1 MTTMAPTRPA
11 QRHGCRVQLTTGPA
25 AAAEARRRVRA
36 AIASWQVPVDP
47 ESAVLLTS
55 ELVTNAIRHEAGRA
69 VVLVITCSRGRLRVD
84 VHDTSP
90 FLPAV
95 ADVPADAE
103 TGRGLLLV
111 ETLSDEWGCYPTQ
124 TGKAVF
130 FTLALPPDLVSLGS
144 GRADLVSLGSARA
157 DLVAPR
163 QADAGPPGAYAR
175 GRGVVTPP
183 SAHRPRRAIT
193 LSRDRTAAGRRWPAR
208 APVPY
213 PRGVRAEQPEEPQGG
228 SAIEWGSDALAEL
241 LCRLDLRYIAL
252 VPGSSY
258 RGLHDSLVNYA
269 GNREPQLLV
278 CLHEEHAVAI
288 AHGFAKVTGRPMAVA
303 IHSNVGLMHATM
315 AIYNAWCDRVPMLI
329 VGATGPV
336 DAARRRPWIDWI
348 HTSAD
353 QGALIRPYVKWDD
366 QPASVEAALDSLAQA
381 YSITRAAPS
390 APVYV
395 CLDVSL
401 QEQPLPEP
409 PAIPD
414 VQRDRTPRS
423 HGPDAEAVRT
433 TLDFLGQ
440 ARRPLFLFGRASRD
454 ERDWDRR
461 VALAERYGALAIS
474 DLKNGAVF
482 PTSHPLHPNPPGIF
496 LPATSAALIGAAD
509 LILSLDW
516 TDLAGTLSAAAGH
529 GHPASARIVSC
540 TTDSALRNGWSKDS
554 FGREPVDLSVPAD
567 PDLLVAALLESDGPV
582 KPGEWKVPD
591 PTPAPSR
598 NPASETASE
607 TASEIASDTT
617 GDGIGL
623 HDLAEALRDA
633 LNDAPACLVRL
644 PLGWHGADLEAA
656 HPLDFLGMDGGAGIG
671 SGPGMAVGAALALEG
686 SGRLPVAV
694 LGDGDFL
701 MGGTAVWTAAHYR
714 LPLLI
719 VVANNASFHND
730 VVHQERMAAQRGRP
744 ARNSWIGQ
752 AISDPDP
759 DLPAFARSLGFHA
772 TDQVRDRS
780 MLSAALAAAVAAA
793 RSGRCALVDVRIRP
807 DG

>member
-1 MTTMAPTRPA
+1 
-11 QRHGCRVQLTTGPA
+11 
-25 AAAEARRRVRA
+25 
-36 AIASWQVPVDP
+36 
-47 ESAVLLTS
+47 
-55 ELVTNAIRHEAGRA
+55 
-69 VVLVITCSRGRLRVD
+69 
-84 VHDTSP
+84 
-90 FLPAV
+90 
-95 ADVPADAE
+95 
-103 TGRGLLLV
+103 
-111 ETLSDEWGCYPTQ
+111 
-124 TGKAVF
+124 
-130 FTLALPPDLVSLGS
+130 
-144 GRADLVSLGSARA
+144 
-157 DLVAPR
+157 
-163 QADAGPPGAYAR
+163 
-175 GRGVVTPP
+175 
-183 SAHRPRRAIT
+183 
-193 LSRDRTAAGRRWPAR
+193 
-208 APVPY
+208 
-213 PRGVRAEQPEEPQGG
+213 
-228 SAIEWGSDALAEL
+228 
-241 LCRLDLRYIAL
+241 
-252 VPGSSY
+252 
-258 RGLHDSLVNYA
+258 A

-401 QEQPLPEP
+401 QEQRLPAP

-414 VQRDRTPRS
+414 VRRDRSPRS
-423 HGPDAEAVRT
+423 HGPDAEAIRT
-433 TLDFLGQ
+433 TLEFLAR
-440 ARRPLFLFGRASRD
+440 ARRPLFLLGRGSRD
-454 ERDWDRR
+454 KQDWDRR
-461 VALAERYGALAIS
+461 VALAERYGALVLS
-474 DLKNGAVF
+474 DLKNGVVF
-482 PTSHPLHPNPPGIF
+482 PTAHPLHPNPPGIF
-496 LPATSAALIGAAD
+496 LPAASAELIGAAD

-516 TDLAGTLSAAAGH
+516 TDLAGTLAAAASH
-529 GHPASARIVSC
+529 GHPASARIISC

-567 PDLLVAALLESDGPV
+567 PDLLVRALLESDGPV
-582 KPGEWKVPD
+582 KPAEW
-591 PTPAPSR
+591 PATDAAPVL
-598 NPASETASE
+598 PARGV
-607 TASEIASDTT
+607 
-617 GDGIGL
+617 GDGISM
-623 HDLAEALRDA
+623 HNLAEALRAA
-633 LNDAPACLVRL
+633 LAGAPACLVRL
-644 PLGWHGADLEAA
+644 PLGWHGADLEAG

-671 SGPGMAVGAALALEG
+671 SGPGMTVGAALALDG

-701 MGGTAVWTAAHYR
+701 MGGTAIWTAAHYR

-719 VVANNASFHND
+719 VVANNSAFYND
-730 VVHQERMAAQRGRP
+730 VVHQERMAGQRRRP

-759 DLPAFARSLGFHA
+759 DLPALARSLGFHA

-780 MLSAALAAAVAAA
+780 ALPSALAAAVVAA
-793 RSGRCALVDVRIRP
+793 RSGQCVLVDVRVRP
-807 DG
+807 DGYATLSG